1 MPDPAPAPVPAA
13 PGPAASGP
21 AVPPPARFPY
31 GGDYCP
37 EQWPA
42 EVRARDLDAL
52 QGIGVNTVTLG
63 VFLWASLHPAP
74 GVYDFSVLDEIL
86 EPVLARDMQIVLA
99 TPTGAHPAWMARTT
113 DVTRVDFEGRRR
125 RFGVRHNSCPS
136 SATFRA
142 EAAEIAGRLA
152 ERYHDLPGLVAWHIG
167 NEYGGM
173 CYCESCAAGFRR
185 WLQEKYGTLE
195 ELNRRWYTLFW
206 GHTMHSF
213 EDIVPP
219 SALSEHWMG
228 PAYTAF
234 QIITLDYRR
243 FQSEALRECFRLEKQ
258 AIRRHSP
265 DVPVTTNLMGFYQDI
280 DYRRWAEDL
289 DIVSWDNYPRSGH
302 GPARIALAH
311 DLMKGL
317 APERP
322 MWLMEQTP
330 SQTAWRPDNPL
341 QEPGLLRLRT
351 WQAIAHGAE
360 ATLFFQ
366 MRASR
371 GASEKFHGAILNHA
385 ARTDTRVVR
394 EVAQIGAEVRAA
406 AELRGSRT
414 RNRAAVCVDWDSW
427 WSLEMSDGPT
437 RRVRYVDELAR
448 FHQEL
453 FDRGIGVD
461 VVSPDAD
468 LTGYA
473 LVLAP
478 VLFVTGPE
486 RAANLERAVAAGADL
501 VTGFL
506 SGRVDE
512 DDQAPT
518 LDVPGHLAALCGVRV
533 DETDSQPEGVEREI
547 LWGDGPDAPPGTSD
561 GAAPAAGSDAP
572 AATRADTVFDLVT
585 PLEEAGT
592 QVLARYGSGFYA
604 GTAAVTRRDTG
615 AGRVFYVGAR
625 LDEDGLRRL
634 GDAVLGSEEGSSAPS
649 AAGAARS
656 AGLIGERR
664 PGLERVLRHGD
675 AAEHLFLLA
684 HEGEHEITLD
694 RAGTDLLT
702 GETFPAGARLR
713 IAAPEVRVLRR
724 ERADA
729 R

>member
-1 MPDPAPAPVPAA
+1 MTADPAARPLPAL
-13 PGPAASGP
+13 
-21 AVPPPARFPY
+21 FPY

-42 EVRARDLDAL
+42 EIRERDLDTL
-52 QGIGVNTVTLG
+52 QHLGVNTVTLG
-63 VFLWASLHPAP
+63 VFLWSSLHPAP

-99 TPTGAHPAWMARTT
+99 TPTGAHPAWMARTA
-113 DVTRVDFEGRRR
+113 DVTRVDFEGRRHL
-125 RFGVRHNSCPS
+125 FGARHNSCPS

-142 EAAEIAGRLA
+142 ESAEIAGLLA
-152 ERYHDLPGLVAWHIG
+152 QRYHDLPGLVAWHIG
-167 NEYGGM
+167 NEFGGM

-213 EDIVPP
+213 EDVVPP
-219 SALSEHWMG
+219 SALSEHWNG

-243 FQSEALRECFRLEKQ
+243 FQSEALRECFRREKQ

-265 DVPVTTNLMGFYQDI
+265 DVPVTANLMGFFKDI
-280 DYRRWAEDL
+280 DYRRWSDDL
-289 DIVSWDNYPRSGH
+289 DIVSWDNYPRIGH
-302 GPARIALAH
+302 GPGRVALAH

-317 APERP
+317 APDRP

-341 QEPGLLRLRT
+341 QEPGLLLLRT

-360 ATLFFQ
+360 ATLYFQ

-406 AELRGSRT
+406 AQLRGSRT
-414 RNRAAVCVDWDSW
+414 EHRAAVCVDWDSW

-437 RRVRYVDELAR
+437 RRVPYVDEIAR
-448 FHQEL
+448 IHQDL

-468 LTGYA
+468 LTGYD
-473 LVLAP
+473 LILAP

-512 DDQAPT
+512 DDQAPV
-518 LDVPGHLAALCGVRV
+518 LDVPGHLAPLCGIRV
-533 DETDSQPEGVEREI
+533 DETDSQPEGVDREI
-547 LWGDGPDAPPGTSD
+547 RWADGTVS
-561 GAAPAAGSDAP
+561 
-572 AATRADTVFDLVT
+572 RADTVFDLVT
-585 PLEEAGT
+585 PVDAEP
-592 QVLARYGSGFYA
+592 LADYGSGFYA

-625 LDEDGLRRL
+625 LDEAGLRTL
-634 GDAVLGSEEGSSAPS
+634 WDQVLG
-649 AAGAARS
+649 AAEDRA
-656 AGLIGERR
+656 
-664 PGLERVLRHGD
+664 PGLERVRRRTED
-675 AAEHLFLLA
+675 AEVLFLLA
-684 HEGEHEITLD
+684 HDGSHRVVLD
-694 RAGTDLLT
+694 AASTDLLT
-702 GETFPAGARLR
+702 GDSFPAGAVLPLT
-713 IAAPEVRVLRR
+713 APEVRVLRR
-724 ERADA
+724 PLHGAPA
-729 R
+729 